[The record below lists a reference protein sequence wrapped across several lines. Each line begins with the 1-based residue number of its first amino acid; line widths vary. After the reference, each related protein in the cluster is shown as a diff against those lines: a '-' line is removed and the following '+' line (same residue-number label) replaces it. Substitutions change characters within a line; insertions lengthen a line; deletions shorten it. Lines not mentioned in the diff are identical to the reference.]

1 MSKKNKKNN
10 KVNKVDNK
18 KMTVEDLLTLKKELE
33 VEELEADKKLDGSQE
48 KSEKGLNTSALF
60 DLFEQILSSKNMGDD
75 IMSLIRNVLSLCGL
89 NNKSDKEIEEFV
101 QFIKQTLGEIVGSTI
116 KNTDDGEMDLRKIQD
131 VLSSEEVPLVE
142 AEVIVEE
149 KTQQE
154 KPADTTN
161 KTKAELIV
169 ISAPK
174 TLQEEVPNTSS
185 NDFDISR
192 AINKLN
198 NIKSPGQRFKEFIE
212 TAKCV

>member
-10 KVNKVDNK
+10 KNSK

-33 VEELEADKKLDGSQE
+33 VEELEADKKLDGGQE

-75 IMSLIRNVLSLCGL
+75 IMSLIKNLLSLCGL

-101 QFIKQTLGEIVGSTI
+101 QFIKQTLGEIVEPI
-116 KNTDDGEMDLRKIQD
+116 KNTDDKEMDLRKIQD
-131 VLSSEEVPLVE
+131 VLSSEEEIPLVE
-142 AEVIVEE
+142 AEIIVDE

-161 KTKAELIV
+161 RAKAELIV

-174 TLQEEVPNTSS
+174 ATVQEEVPNTSP
-185 NDFDISR
+185 DGFDISR

-198 NIKSPGQRFKEFIE
+198 NIKSPGQRFKEFIQ